1 MPLGLMPDYL
11 YTQLNASGQP
21 LSGGVIYFYESGTFV
36 PQTVYADAA
45 GDTALGTSVTLSA
58 SGTAV
63 IFLGTGSY
71 RIWVKDRNGNQ
82 IAPWVDG
89 ITSTALAGLPGT
101 TAGIAFVMNYGQVR
115 TLTSNPDAV
124 YVCGAYAEGDGGA
137 GLFQMIPGSSLSDDN
152 GIVLVAAASS
162 GPYMRVFDSA
172 IDPRWYGYTYT
183 QVADQTTYFNA
194 ATAASARWGYDV
206 QFTQPSSVDQS
217 VTIPSGAGIHCTIP
231 AYFTASGS
239 VTFTFASG
247 SRFSAE
253 GITFGNNVQPA
264 FGVGVCPVIL
274 LSWMGGSTGDVQL
287 QKLASSSTQSYKV
300 LLDVSTSLSLDPVFP
315 ANLSVDATAGSVGTY
330 SVNSNLSIANLQYTG
345 MGQIFSFPSASYI
358 GTINIPNQVKPEWF
372 GAKGNGSTNDSIALK
387 ASFAAGNVW
396 LTNKYLC
403 GTSFTNTVPVTLSGN
418 LPNPEQ
424 VTPTETTSCIKI
436 ASGIT
441 ISVVTATITANS
453 VEIIGL
459 STGAAVTC
467 GLFNANYSSINNV
480 SVSSTGGVVKNTLFP
495 GTGSFPISLVD
506 VIDSCMV
513 DTNTTINLS
522 QYGKAKNN
530 TLGGSS
536 SYFHF
541 MSTVANSVLTFQ
553 NNTTT
558 YHLVHLN
565 STSTANVDAFPGDQ
579 VNSTTTTPGAAN
591 SVLLSNGVGT
601 VNLGQGGTLNGTQ
614 LWNTVGGISNTSVSY
629 CATTPNLT
637 AILPGP
643 WTTVTGI
650 TPTGNGTALTPS
662 ASSSFHWKYLE
673 QVNVAATNITGSQK
687 SSTSC
692 IALLGGVLQILVT
705 TPSGAASGAVLQTK
719 VDMTGS
725 AGTCWN
731 VNKQINLPATS
742 ASEVFTINIPVI
754 GGYWNTFQYVA
765 ADYAQAFSFQLD
777 LFGSGLSGYQIQ
789 INAVHSLPPDTVTQ
803 SIWSR
808 NTLGTV
814 STTALFPSR
823 TFNFY
828 DVTLGNTVL
837 LGTINGETTL
847 QYDYPWTS
855 VIYLPLTPVE
865 GTGNGYIGSGSWYLG
880 SPLQLIA
887 KPKIVILTG
896 LGNAVISDVYSDFG
910 NTTANPNN
918 TFATRGWVS

>member
-21 LSGGVIYFYESGTFV
+21 LSGGTVYFYESGTFV
-36 PQTVYADAA
+36 PQTVYADAF
-45 GDTALGTSVTLSA
+45 GNTALGTSVTLSA

-63 IFLGTGSY
+63 IFLGTGAY
-71 RIWVKDRNGNQ
+71 RIWIKDQFDVQ

-89 ITSTALAGLPGT
+89 ITSASFAGLPGT
-101 TAGIAFVMNYGQVR
+101 NAGIAFVQTYAQVR
-115 TLTSNPDAV
+115 TLTSNPDVV
-124 YVCGAYAEGDGGA
+124 YVCGAYAEGDGGQ
-137 GLFQMIPGSSLSDDN
+137 GLFQMLPGSGASDDN
-152 GIVLVAAASS
+152 GIVLVASASS
-162 GPYMRVFDSA
+162 GPYKRIFDGV

-183 QVADQTTYFNA
+183 TTADQTSYFNA
-194 ATAASARWGYDV
+194 TMTASVRWGYEV
-206 QFTQPSSVDQS
+206 QFTQPSSIDQN
-217 VTIPSGAGIHCTIP
+217 VTVPSGASIRVDTA
-231 AYFTASGS
+231 AYFTASSSS
-239 VTFTFASG
+239 VITFATG
-247 SRFSAE
+247 SKFSAD
-253 GITFGNNVQPA
+253 GTTFGNNTSA
-264 FGVGVCPVIL
+264 SFGVGVCPFIL
-274 LSWMGGSTGDVQL
+274 LSWFGGTDDDVRY
-287 QKLASSSTQSYKV
+287 QKLAACTTNAYKV
-300 LLDVSTSLSLDPVFP
+300 LLDISTALTLDPLLP
-315 ANLSVDATAGSVGTY
+315 ANLSVDATAGAVGTY
-330 SVNSNLSIANLQYTG
+330 SVLSNLSIANLQYTG
-345 MGQIFSFPSASYI
+345 MGQIFSFPSAAYI
-358 GTINIPNQVKPEWF
+358 GTFNIPNQVKPEWF
-372 GAKGNGSTNDSIALK
+372 GAKGDGTTNDALALK
-387 ASFAAGNVW
+387 AAFAAGNVW

-403 GTSFTNTVPVTLSGN
+403 GTSFTNATPVTLSGN
-418 LPNPEQ
+418 LPNPAQ
-424 VTPTETTSCIKI
+424 VTPTESISVLNI

-441 ISVVTATITANS
+441 VSVTAASFTASN

-459 STGAAVTC
+459 STGAAITC
-467 GLFNANYSSINNV
+467 GLFDANYASINNV
-480 SVSSTGGVVKNTLFP
+480 AVASTGGIARNTLFP
-495 GTGSFPISLVD
+495 STGAFPISLLD
-506 VIDSCMV
+506 LLDSSIV
-513 DTNTTINLS
+513 QTSTTIFLS
-522 QYGKAKNN
+522 QYGKAKSN
-530 TLGGSS
+530 TLSGAS

-541 MSTVANSVLTFQ
+541 TASVANSVLTFQ

-565 STSTANVDAFPGDQ
+565 STSVANIDAFNGD
-579 VNSTTTTPGAAN
+579 VINSIPSTPTAAF
-591 SVLLSNGVGT
+591 SVLASNGVGT
-601 VNLGQGGTLNGTQ
+601 VNILQMPAQTTQ
-614 LWNTVGGISNTSVSY
+614 LFNSVGGVQNTSVSY

-662 ASSSFHWKYLE
+662 ASSAFHWKYLE
-673 QVNVAATNITGSQK
+673 QANIAATNITGSQK

-754 GGYWNTFQYVA
+754 GGYWNTFQQVA
-765 ADYAQAFSFQLD
+765 ANYAQAFSFQLD

-803 SIWSR
+803 LIWSR
-808 NTLGTV
+808 NTLGAV

-855 VIYLPLTPVE
+855 VIYLPLTPVA
-865 GTGNGYIGSGSWYLG
+865 GTGNGSTGSGSWYLG

-887 KPKIVILTG
+887 KPKIVIPIG

-910 NTTANPNN
+910 NIIANPNN
-918 TFATRGWVS
+918 TFATKGWVS